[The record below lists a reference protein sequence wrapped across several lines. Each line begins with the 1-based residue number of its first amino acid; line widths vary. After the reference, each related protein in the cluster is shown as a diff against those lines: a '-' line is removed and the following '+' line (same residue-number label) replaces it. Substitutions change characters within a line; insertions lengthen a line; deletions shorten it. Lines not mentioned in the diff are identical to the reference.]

1 MSKTVEIQSPE
12 QFSELLSKSRI
23 VVADFYANWCGPC
36 KSIAPF
42 YEQLSQSLSR
52 PNIAT
57 FTKVNTEGARAKEV
71 AQAYAVTSLPT
82 FIIFRDGKIVE
93 QVKGADP
100 QRLKTILEKLGNE
113 IETAGEAGSSSGG
126 TGGGMTW
133 LGADLP
139 RGYSDISD
147 IIDIRGLE
155 LLNADSNEFSVRT
168 LFNKPKPAS
177 LGKSSSD
184 SKDWVESDTD
194 EQLLLF
200 TPFNSA
206 VKLHTIQITSL
217 PPKAEEDDDEDE
229 IPMRPKTIKLFT
241 NRPHNLGFD
250 EADDIQ
256 PTQEIEIDESDW
268 NDKGTASINLRF
280 VRFQNISS
288 LIIFVVDG
296 DGDGEKVRL
305 DRVRLI
311 GEGGEKREMGK
322 LEKIGDEP
330 GE

>member
-1 MSKTVEIQSPE
+1 MPQVQHQADKSPTV
-12 QFSELLSKSRI
+12 
-23 VVADFYANWCGPC
+23 YANWCGPC

-57 FTKVNTEGARAKEV
+57 FTKVNTEGTRAKEV

-177 LGKSSSD
+177 LGKSSSEN
-184 SKDWVESDTD
+184 KDWVESDTD

-206 VKLHTIQITSL
+206 VKLHTIQVW
-217 PPKAEEDDDEDE
+217 K
-229 IPMRPKTIKLFT
+229 RKY
-241 NRPHNLGFD
+241 HGLGYGCMWL
-250 EADDIQ
+250 
-256 PTQEIEIDESDW
+256 TQ
-268 NDKGTASINLRF
+268 NC
-280 VRFQNISS
+280 
-288 LIIFVVDG
+288 
-296 DGDGEKVRL
+296 
-305 DRVRLI
+305 
-311 GEGGEKREMGK
+311 
-322 LEKIGDEP
+322 
-330 GE
+330 